1 MATGTR
7 ALTLKLIADIDDFNK
22 NLNKGSTEVEGFGGK
37 IEKFGKVAAAAFA
50 AAAAA
55 AVAYAGKLAID
66 GVKAA
71 IEDEAA
77 QVRLAGALERTTGA
91 TRDQIAAVEQQIT
104 KTALATGVADDQLRP
119 ALARLAVSTG
129 DTAKAQDLL
138 NLALDV
144 AQATG
149 KPVETVANAL
159 GKAYDGNTASLGK
172 LGIGLSAAELK
183 TMSFTDV
190 QGKLSELFGGA
201 AAANAETFQGRM
213 ARLRVAFD
221 EAKESIGFAL
231 LPIIERLVDFIVN
244 QVVPNFEKFAKAFD
258 PIKKA
263 IVDNKE
269 SFQTLFNFIGDYVIP
284 ILTTLAGGAL
294 RVVGEVFGKIISI
307 IGAAIDKI
315 SDFVGAVRD
324 MVNAVISAYNR
335 LPTPDIGLIGG
346 GGGSFATGGSSGAI
360 SGGGN
365 AGILAA
371 VSGLATVSS
380 SMAGLAGGGGGGG
393 KGATAANKKALAKL
407 EADAA
412 KLGEL
417 VDQLTGVQRVDP
429 FGYGTFRMG
438 EEKSLQQYNIT
449 VNGAI
454 DSESTARQIVEI
466 LNDSSARGTLGAG
479 AFDR

>member
-294 RVVGEVFGKIISI
+294 KVVGEVFGRI
-307 IGAAIDKI
+307 IGIIGNAIDKI
-315 SDFVGAVRD
+315 EAFINKVRD
-324 MVNAVISAYNR
+324 MVNKVIELYNR
-335 LPTPDIGLIGG
+335 IPLAPDLNTFG
-346 GGGSFATGGSSGAI
+346 GGGSFATGGRPGAI

-371 VSGLATVSS
+371 VTGLATVST
-380 SMAGLAGGGGGGG
+380 SMAGLTGAAGGGG
-393 KGATAANKKALAKL
+393 KGATAANKAALARL

-412 KLGEL
+412 KLGDL
-417 VDQLTGVQRVDP
+417 VDQLMGVQKVDP

-438 EEKSLQQYNIT
+438 EERSMQQYNIT